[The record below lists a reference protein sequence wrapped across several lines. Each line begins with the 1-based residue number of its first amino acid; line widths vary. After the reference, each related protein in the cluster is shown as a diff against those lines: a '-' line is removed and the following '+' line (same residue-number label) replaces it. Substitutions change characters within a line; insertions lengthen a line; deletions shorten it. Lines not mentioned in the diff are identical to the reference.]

1 MKFKLPNPFEV
12 MLALWVC
19 AALSNTAHAQTTP
32 KSPLDDK
39 LQACTTC
46 HGAQGK
52 ATRDGYFPRIAGKP
66 AGYLYNQLLN
76 FKEGRRQYPLMQHM
90 VSGMSGDYMH
100 AIADYFADQHPP
112 YAPPVPGTATAA
124 KLALGERIVKHG
136 LPNQEIPAC
145 SACHGQNLTGRLPAI
160 PGLAGMPKDYL
171 NAQIGS
177 WRSGKRKAQEPDCM
191 AHIVQK
197 LGNTEWNAIASWL
210 ASQTVADQAQPEPP
224 SDSPLPMEC
233 GSLKPTQVPKAPAG
247 ANMPGE
253 YLAKAGNCAAC
264 HTAQASKPFAGGV
277 PIETPYGT
285 VYSSNLTPSK
295 THGLGRWTKADF
307 WQAMHHGK
315 SRDGHLLYPAFPYTS
330 YTKLTRADTDAL
342 FDYLQAQTAVDKPT
356 PEADMR
362 FPFNYRPL
370 LAVWRW
376 AWFNPGEFTPNAQRG
391 AAWNRGA
398 YLVQGLGHCAVC
410 HSSYDT
416 LAGQAEPLQLA
427 GGLVPGLGWYAPP
440 LTARAMHQQTSE
452 EWLHLLQTG
461 ANSDKAVYGPMA
473 DVVAHSLQHL
483 RQADLQAMVVYLQ
496 NPGVKA
502 AASDD
507 ATVKALPDTAFG
519 MAQGKAIYNAHCA
532 TCHQKDGRG
541 QASAYPS
548 LRYSTPQNA
557 DTAVNMINMVLYGG
571 FAPSTVGNP
580 QPYGMPPYSL
590 VLNDDEIANVLTYVR
605 NTWGNAGTR
614 VKPHEVNA
622 LRGR

>member
-1 MKFKLPNPFEV
+1 MKTKLKTLFAGA
-12 MLALWVC
+12 LAAFTLS
-19 AALSNTAHAQTTP
+19 ALCWPAHGQTNA
-32 KSPLDDK
+32 KNPLDDK

-66 AGYLYNQLLN
+66 AGYLYNQLVN

-90 VSGMSGDYMH
+90 VSGLSGDYMH
-100 AIADYFADQHPP
+100 TIADYFANQHPP
-112 YAPPVPGTATAA
+112 YAPPVPGTTTAA
-124 KLALGERIVKHG
+124 ELALGERIVKHG
-136 LPNQEIPAC
+136 LPDQQIPAC
-145 SACHGQNLTGRLPAI
+145 SACHGANLTGRLPAI

-210 ASQTVADQAQPEPP
+210 ASQTVADNAQPEAP
-224 SDSPLPMEC
+224 SETPLPMEC
-233 GSLKPTQVPKAPAG
+233 GSLKAAQAPTSPVGTGMA
-247 ANMPGE
+247 GE

-264 HTAQASKPFAGGV
+264 HTANPSQPFAGGV

-307 WQAMHHGK
+307 WQAMHNGK
-315 SRDGHLLYPAFPYTS
+315 SKDGHLLYPAFPFTS
-330 YTKLTRADTDAL
+330 YTKLSRTDTDAL
-342 FDYLQAQTAVDKPT
+342 FDYLQTQAAVEQST
-356 PEADMR
+356 PEANMR
-362 FPFNYRPL
+362 FPFNVRPL

-376 AWFNPGEFTPNAQRG
+376 AWFKPGEFTPNAK
-391 AAWNRGA
+391 ATPEWNRGA

-410 HSSYDT
+410 HSSYGT
-416 LAGQAEPLQLA
+416 LAGQEKPLQLA

-440 LTARAMHQQTSE
+440 LTAHAMQQQSAQQWVE
-452 EWLHLLQTG
+452 LLQTG
-461 ANSDKAVYGPMA
+461 VNSSKAVYGPMA
-473 DVVAHSLQHL
+473 DVVTHSLQHL
-483 RQADLQAMVVYLQ
+483 KQKDLQSMVTYLQ
-496 NPGVKA
+496 NQSVKTE
-502 AASDD
+502 
-507 ATVKALPDTAFG
+507 ATKTELTALPENAFG
-519 MAQGKAIYNAHCA
+519 MQAGKAVYNTHCA
-532 TCHQKDGRG
+532 NCHQKDGRG
-541 QASAYPS
+541 QANAYPS
-548 LRYSTPQNA
+548 LRANTPMGA

-571 FAPSTVGNP
+571 FAPSTSGNP

-590 VLNDDEIANVLTYVR
+590 ILTDDEIANALTYVR

-614 VKPHEVNA
+614 IKPHEVNT
-622 LRGR
+622 LRGQ